1 MCINRKEWRW
11 VLWLTLA
18 LVMTSCVPYL
28 VAWAVTPQGARFTGI
43 LFNPQDGHS
52 YLAKMRQGLAG
63 SWLFRLPYT
72 PEPQRGAPVYLFYLL
87 LGHVARWTGSP
98 LILIY
103 HAARV
108 LGGALMLVVLY
119 ALASHLST
127 DVGERRAMTLLAAIG
142 SGMGWL
148 AGSVGLMTADLWVP
162 EAFPI
167 YSLLANAH
175 FPWAMALMAG
185 IACCVLRVAYGN
197 QRAWLWG
204 TGMGILAAALGAV
217 QPFGLVSVFGG
228 VGVMLLAQAV
238 RERRVPWRVGARAV
252 GAIAAALP
260 YPLYMQR
267 ALNRD
272 PVLAVWN
279 AQNVTPSPPLWDW
292 TLSYGLVLVLAVL
305 GSVVAAQR
313 GAGGWLLL
321 GWGAATLV
329 GMYLPLPLQRRLS
342 LGLGVALGLL
352 AGLGW
357 WRLRA
362 RLRPRSRGP
371 AYGLVVAFCALTP
384 LFLVL
389 MAVLA
394 ALGGSLWFYLSGAEW
409 AVLTWLRE
417 EGHPDAVVLCEPRLG
432 LFVPAWAGQPVV
444 YGHPFETVDAVR
456 RRAQVEAFFAG
467 EMTQDEQQTFLQE
480 NHVKYVIGVRRMEIG
495 GWRLMLESGDIRVYE
510 IESSQ

>member
-18 LVMTSCVPYL
+18 LVIASCVPYL
-28 VAWAVTPQGARFTGI
+28 IAWAVTPQGAHFTGI

-63 SWLFRLPYT
+63 SWLLRLPHT

-87 LGHVARWTGSP
+87 LGHIARWTGSS
-98 LILIY
+98 LIPMY

-108 LGGALMLVVLY
+108 LGGALMLVTLY

-127 DVGERRAMTLLAAIG
+127 DVGERRAMFLLAAVG

-148 AGSVGLMTADLWVP
+148 AGSLGLMTADLWVP

-167 YSLLANAH
+167 YALLANAH
-175 FPWAMALMAG
+175 FPLATGLMAG
-185 IACCVLRVAYGN
+185 IAYCVLRVTYGG
-197 QRAWLWG
+197 RRSGLWG
-204 TGMGILAAALGAV
+204 LGITILAATLGVV

-228 VGVMLLAQAV
+228 VGVMLVAQAV
-238 RERRVPWRVGARAV
+238 RERRMPWRGTFWTVT
-252 GAIAAALP
+252 AIAAALP
-260 YPLYMQR
+260 YPLYMQW

-305 GSVVAAQR
+305 GSVVAARR

-342 LGLGVALGLL
+342 LGLGVPLGLL

-362 RLRPRSRGP
+362 RLRPRSRGL
-371 AYGLVVAFCALTP
+371 AHGLVVAFCALTP

-394 ALGGSLWFYLSGAEW
+394 ASGGSSWFYLSGDEW
-409 AVLTWLRE
+409 AALAWLRE

-444 YGHPFETVDAVR
+444 YGHPFETVNAAQR
-456 RRAQVEAFFAG
+456 KAQVEAFFRG
-467 EMTQDEQQTFLQE
+467 EMTGEEQERFLRE
-480 NHVKYVIGVRRMEIG
+480 NDVGYVVGDGGVGVWGLVFR
-495 GWRLMLESGDIRVYE
+495 SGSVRVYE
-510 IESSQ
+510 VR